1 MVGRGKMGPGD
12 RMQDGGRG
20 AAKKP
25 PLSAREARE
34 MEAVAVMHQHQARA
48 WTDKEREQERERTT
62 GCVDPP
68 KTLKYMLLMSFVYY
82 ITD

>member
-1 MVGRGKMGPGD
+1 VAGRGRMGPGD

-25 PLSAREARE
+25 PLSAREARG
-34 MEAVAVMHQHQARA
+34 MEAVAVMHQHQARV
-48 WTDKEREQERERTT
+48 WTEKEREQERERAT
-62 GCVDPP
+62 GCVEPP
-68 KTLKYMLLMSFVYY
+68 KTPKYMLLLSFVHC